1 MPRKPDLTV
10 PKRPVGRPK
19 GSTKLARQ
27 QQNLLEEAEAAG
39 LPLPPLVP
47 KKVNLAPYPDL
58 SMAIVMLRHRTTQVG
73 EQRAALITRWLE
85 ELETIH
91 TAIIKLK
98 KLEILS
104 ESLTSKNSQPKF

>member
-19 GSTKLARQ
+19 GSTKLALQ
-27 QQNLLEEAEAAG
+27 QQQMRMEVEAAG
-39 LPLPPLVP
+39 LPLPPVVP

-58 SMAIVMLRHRTTQVG
+58 SMAIVMLRHRLATVG
-73 EQRAALITRWLE
+73 PQRKDLIESWLGQIE
-85 ELETIH
+85 DIH
-91 TAIIKLK
+91 ANIVKLR

-104 ESLTSKNSQPKF
+104 ESLTSKGSKPKF